1 MACCS
6 ALVSMPVVAVPQSG
20 GNDATASS
28 HGAAA
33 IIERALERAAT
44 QRQSARELDFEYINA
59 STIEFLD
66 DDGQVTRTETSRSR
80 RYLLEGHLYSELI
93 ERNECPLD
101 DDDARDEREKKAR
114 FIREARRHAAR
125 GEPYEPEEMSLEFD
139 RELMDRYDTTL
150 AGTEVV
156 RGHTCWVVRFE
167 PRSGRLP
174 DHRRIDKALNRSTG
188 QLWITQDDYAVARV
202 AFEMQRPFRWLW
214 GLAGTLRHATGQFDF
229 QPIEPNLW
237 MPVDSRI
244 EFDVRALFG
253 MKTVRRRM
261 RNAWV
266 EHRPVDSHALLP

>member
-28 HGAAA
+28 HVAAA

-188 QLWITQDDYAVARV
+188 QLWITQDDYAVTRV